1 VTVPP
6 TLVTPPRVGCVY
18 RPQFAPERIA
28 TVAAAADVAGLDELW
43 LWEDCF
49 LAGGI
54 SAAAIA
60 LSNSSSLTVGVG
72 VLPAPMRNVALTA
85 MEIATLCRAF
95 PGRVRI
101 GVGHGVQ
108 DWMAQ
113 IGEKVDSPM
122 TLLREHLTC
131 LTALLGGEAVTF
143 HGRYVHLDG
152 VQLDWPPHPGTEI
165 LTGAMS
171 PKTLRLSGELA
182 AGTVITGGTT
192 PDALRSA
199 VANIRAGLAL
209 RSEPQPH
216 SIVTYILCT
225 TGADARQDLLKE
237 IKHWGFDA
245 ENDVGVHG
253 TAEEI
258 AAAARRWIDA
268 GADTIVLQPS
278 AEAPIEEFVRFIGAE
293 VCPRMRASL
302 HRSGTQPVV

>member
-1 VTVPP
+1 M
-6 TLVTPPRVGCVY
+6 TLPQTHLRPPRVGCVY

-60 LSNSSSLTVGVG
+60 LSNSSRLTVGVG

-113 IGEKVDSPM
+113 IGEKVGSPM

-131 LTALLGGEAVTF
+131 LTALLGGSSVTF

-152 VQLDWPPHPGTEI
+152 VQLDWPPNPGIEI
-165 LTGAMS
+165 LTGAMG

-182 AGTVITGGTT
+182 GGTVITGGTT

-209 RSEPQPH
+209 RSEPQQH
-216 SIVTYILCT
+216 SIVTYISCT
-225 TGADARQDLLKE
+225 TGTNARQDLLNE
-237 IKHWGFDA
+237 IKHWGFDP

-258 AAAARRWIDA
+258 ATAAQRWIDA
-268 GADTIVLQPS
+268 GADTIVLQPR
-278 AEAPIEEFVRFIGAE
+278 AEAPIEEFIRFIGTE
-293 VCPRMRASL
+293 VRPRMRATP
-302 HRSGTQPVV
+302 HRSDTQPVA